1 MRPVRGSS
9 AWGVSLIE
17 SGDFR
22 KSATHAPEGDVVV
35 RVHLF
40 GIAHAEALEGVN
52 LRELVSAAKIPKP
65 YATEIRKGMR
75 LADHVTLK

>member
-1 MRPVRGSS
+1 MAVPTDVARALHE
-9 AWGVSLIE
+9 AW
-17 SGDFR
+17 
-22 KSATHAPEGDVVV
+22 AHAPEGDVVV

>member
-1 MRPVRGSS
+1 
-9 AWGVSLIE
+9 
-17 SGDFR
+17 
-22 KSATHAPEGDVVV
+22 
-35 RVHLF
+35 
-40 GIAHAEALEGVN
+40 VN